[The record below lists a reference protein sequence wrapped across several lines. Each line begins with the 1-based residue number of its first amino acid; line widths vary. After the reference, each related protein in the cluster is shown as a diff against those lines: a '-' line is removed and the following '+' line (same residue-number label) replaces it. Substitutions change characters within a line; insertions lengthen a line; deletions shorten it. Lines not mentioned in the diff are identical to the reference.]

1 VKTEEVTV
9 DGKKVE
15 MDLNE
20 WQKFWQVHSMHYDSD
35 AQVMKNISAT
45 YLPTT
50 QSVQL
55 SLNEKSLKRDNT
67 RWNSHYKYQYNLTEE
82 ESYSG
87 PFGELRSGSNDYTI
101 YQGLPPVRRGELP
114 LSNVFSIK

>member
-45 YLPTT
+45 YLPAT

-55 SLNEKSLKRDNT
+55 SLNEKPLKQDNT
-67 RWNSHYKYQYNLTEE
+67 RWNSHYIQQYNLTEE
-82 ESYSG
+82 ESYPG
-87 PFGELRSGSNDYTI
+87 PFEELQSGSNDYKI
-101 YQGLPPVRRGELP
+101 YHGLPPVDRGELP
-114 LSNVFSIK
+114 ALDVFY